1 MARGS
6 AYPLDYS
13 PKGEAE
19 TLGAVPNYVGAALG
33 FRLVHDPADR
43 VSNGGIWY
51 YGAGNA
57 RTVSHYGNRPGFC
70 SSSLGFRLV
79 WEET

>member
-19 TLGAVPNYVGAALG
+19 TLGAVESYVGAALG
-33 FRLVHDPADR
+33 FRLVCDSADR
-43 VSNGGIWY
+43 VERGGSCLLDSFQV
-51 YGAGNA
+51 GQA
-57 RTVSHYGNRPGFC
+57 RGYRVNPAFPSAAR
-70 SSSLGFRLV
+70 GFRLTR
-79 WEET
+79 EET